1 MSSPHALAIRRLTVA
16 VEERETDLARLAE
29 RRASAQ
35 ACGVHF
41 WAFER
46 EGAAGE
52 FVEFVET
59 RDRAALATALDQDAL
74 FVETLDFRLAPTR
87 AELASRP
94 AVYLEIVTPQ
104 PT

>member
-1 MSSPHALAIRRLTVA
+1 VPHALAIRRLA
-16 VEERETDLARLAE
+16 VTPHERDAYLARLAE
-29 RRASAQ
+29 RLASAR

-74 FVETLDFRLAPTR
+74 FVEALDFRLAPTQ
-87 AELASRP
+87 AELDARP
-94 AVYLEIVTPQ
+94 ELYLEIVTPQ